1 MLDPH
6 AFRRQ
11 VIRPA
16 LVKLG
21 LHSPAAEALLL
32 GTALSESGLV
42 HLVQTGGG
50 PARGLYQVEPAT
62 HRDIWL
68 SYLAYRPRLAGRLL
82 GLTAGARPGA
92 GQLVWNLGY
101 ATAIARLV
109 YFRVPDPLPAAQD
122 IAGLAAY
129 WKAHFN
135 TPAGKGR
142 ARDFIARAGPYLT
155 GEGSRR
161 TP

>member
-16 LVKLG
+16 LIKLG
-21 LHSPAAEALLL
+21 LHSSAAEALLL

-50 PARGLYQVEPAT
+50 PARGLYQIEPAT

-68 SYLAYRPRLAGRLL
+68 SYLAYRPSLAERVL
-82 GLTAGARPGA
+82 GLAAGARPGA

-109 YFRVPDPLPAAQD
+109 YYRVPDPLPAAD
-122 IAGLAAY
+122 DLESLARY
-129 WKAHFN
+129 YKAHFN
-135 TPAGKGR
+135 TVKGKAKVEDFLRKAGS
-142 ARDFIARAGPYLT
+142 ILENT
-155 GEGSRR
+155 
-161 TP
+161 